1 MHYSD
6 DDLILYYYSEHQR
19 PDAVEQHLA
28 DCRSCAAVYR
38 EIAESVALAAASS
51 EPPARGDDYGREIWQ
66 RIRRQLPEQDVPWWV
81 VWMRPQQLALAGGVA
96 VLVIAAFVAG
106 RSWPER
112 STSGGRLTGERGA
125 TLTAESGATLPPSR
139 NASADRRSPGEGGSG
154 SPVID
159 DDAGE
164 RVRLAAVGDHL
175 EQTERVLLEIVN
187 ASSTVEQPADL
198 TSQQEWAADLIAASR
213 LYRDASAA
221 AGDAAVTLILDELER
236 NLLDIVN
243 GPGSL
248 TPPQL
253 EQLRMRLDAAALLF
267 RVRVLHDELRQREL
281 AAFTPRKTT

>member
-1 MHYSD
+1 
-6 DDLILYYYSEHQR
+6 
-19 PDAVEQHLA
+19 
-28 DCRSCAAVYR
+28 
-38 EIAESVALAAASS
+38 
-51 EPPARGDDYGREIWQ
+51 
-66 RIRRQLPEQDVPWWV
+66 
-81 VWMRPQQLALAGGVA
+81 
-96 VLVIAAFVAG
+96 
-106 RSWPER
+106 
-112 STSGGRLTGERGA
+112 
-125 TLTAESGATLPPSR
+125 
-139 NASADRRSPGEGGSG
+139 
-154 SPVID
+154 VID